1 MAAVLSMKKRV
12 NILIF
17 PLLLLLLLFLC
28 GCRTTSTCV
37 EETSQ
42 KTQKEELKTRDV
54 NNYITKD
61 SVVYKEII
69 LNDTVYVE
77 KFRLKTL
84 EVHDTSYIYFA
95 VSDTVYVN
103 KEINK
108 EVTRYKTP
116 FYVYIIIGILI
127 GFIIYLFIKNYFC
140 K

>member
-17 PLLLLLLLFLC
+17 LLLLLLLC
-28 GCRTTSTCV
+28 GCRTTSSLV

-42 KTQKEELKTRDV
+42 KTQKEELKTRGV
-54 NNYITKD
+54 NNYIAKD
-61 SVVYKEII
+61 SVAYKEII

-116 FYVYIIIGILI
+116 FYDYIIIGILI
-127 GFIIYLFIKNYFC
+127 GFILFLVVKSYLRK
-140 K
+140 

>member
-17 PLLLLLLLFLC
+17 PILLLLLLFLC
-28 GCRTTSTCV
+28 GCRTTSSLV

-42 KTQKEELKTRDV
+42 KIQKEEKTRGV
-54 NNYITKD
+54 NNYIAKD
-61 SVVYKEII
+61 SVAYKEII

-108 EVTRYKTP
+108 EITKYKTP
-116 FYVYIIIGILI
+116 FYIYIIIGILI
-127 GFIIYLFIKNYFC
+127 GFILYLVVKSYLRKN
-140 K
+140 

>member
-28 GCRTTSTCV
+28 GCRTTSSLV

-54 NNYITKD
+54 NNYISKD
-61 SVVYKEII
+61 SVAYKEII

>member
-1 MAAVLSMKKRV
+1 MAAVLSMKKIF
-12 NILIF
+12 NIFIF
-17 PLLLLLLLFLC
+17 PLILLLLLC
-28 GCRTTSTCV
+28 GCRTTSSLV

-42 KTQKEELKTRDV
+42 KQKEEVKTRGV
-54 NNYITKD
+54 NNYIAKD

-127 GFIIYLFIKNYFC
+127 GFILYLLVKSYLRKN
-140 K
+140 

>member
-1 MAAVLSMKKRV
+1 MAAVLSMKK
-12 NILIF
+12 IFYIFIF
-17 PLLLLLLLFLC
+17 PIILLLLLC
-28 GCRTTSTCV
+28 GCGTTSSFV
-37 EETSQ
+37 DETSQ
-42 KTQKEELKTRDV
+42 KIQKEEKTRDV
-54 NNYITKD
+54 NNYIAKD

-127 GFIIYLFIKNYFC
+127 GFILYLMVKNYFL
-140 K
+140 KN

>member
-1 MAAVLSMKKRV
+1 MATVLSMKK
-12 NILIF
+12 IFYIFIF
-17 PLLLLLLLFLC
+17 PVILLLLLC
-28 GCRTTSTCV
+28 GCGTTSSFV
-37 EETSQ
+37 DETSQ
-42 KTQKEELKTRDV
+42 KIQKEEVKTRDV

-127 GFIIYLFIKNYFC
+127 GFILYLVVKSYFL
-140 K
+140 KK

>member
-17 PLLLLLLLFLC
+17 LLLLLFLC
-28 GCRTTSTCV
+28 GCRTTSSLV

-42 KTQKEELKTRDV
+42 KTQKEEVKTREV
-54 NNYITKD
+54 NNYIAKD
-61 SVVYKEII
+61 SVAYKEII

-127 GFIIYLFIKNYFC
+127 GFILYLVVKSYLR

>member
-1 MAAVLSMKKRV
+1 MAVVLSMKKRV

-28 GCRTTSTCV
+28 GCRTTSSLV

-42 KTQKEELKTRDV
+42 KQKEEVKTRGV
-54 NNYITKD
+54 NNYIAKD

-116 FYVYIIIGILI
+116 FYIYIIIGILI
-127 GFIIYLFIKNYFC
+127 GFILYLVVKSYLRKI
-140 K
+140 

>member
-1 MAAVLSMKKRV
+1 MATVLIMKKIF
-12 NILIF
+12 NIFIF
-17 PLLLLLLLFLC
+17 PLILLLLLC
-28 GCRTTSTCV
+28 GCRTTSSLV

-42 KTQKEELKTRDV
+42 KQKEEVKTRDV
-54 NNYITKD
+54 NNYIAKD

-69 LNDTVYVE
+69 LNDTVYIE

-95 VSDTVYVN
+95 VSDTVYVD

-127 GFIIYLFIKNYFC
+127 GFILYLLVKSYLRKI
-140 K
+140 

>member
-1 MAAVLSMKKRV
+1 MAAVLSMKKIF
-12 NILIF
+12 NIFIF
-17 PLLLLLLLFLC
+17 PIILLLLLC
-28 GCRTTSTCV
+28 GCGTTSSFV
-37 EETSQ
+37 DETSQ
-42 KTQKEELKTRDV
+42 KIQKEEKTRDV
-54 NNYITKD
+54 NNYIAKD

-127 GFIIYLFIKNYFC
+127 GFILYLVVKNYFL
-140 K
+140 KN

>member
-1 MAAVLSMKKRV
+1 MATVLSMKK
-12 NILIF
+12 IFYIFIF
-17 PLLLLLLLFLC
+17 PIILLLLLC
-28 GCRTTSTCV
+28 GCGTTSSFV
-37 EETSQ
+37 DETSQ
-42 KTQKEELKTRDV
+42 KIQKEEKTRDV
-54 NNYITKD
+54 NNYIAKD

-127 GFIIYLFIKNYFC
+127 GFILYLMVKNYFL
-140 K
+140 KKI

>member
-17 PLLLLLLLFLC
+17 PLILLLLLC

-42 KTQKEELKTRDV
+42 KQKEEVKTRGV
-54 NNYITKD
+54 NNYIAKD

-127 GFIIYLFIKNYFC
+127 GFILYLLVKSYLR

>member
-1 MAAVLSMKKRV
+1 MATVLSMKKRV

-17 PLLLLLLLFLC
+17 PLLLLLLFLC
-28 GCRTTSTCV
+28 GCRTTSSLV

-42 KTQKEELKTRDV
+42 KQKEEVKTRDV
-54 NNYITKD
+54 NNYIAKD
-61 SVVYKEII
+61 SVAYKEII

-116 FYVYIIIGILI
+116 FYIYIIIGILI
-127 GFIIYLFIKNYFC
+127 GFILYLMVKSYLRKI
-140 K
+140 

>member
-1 MAAVLSMKKRV
+1 MATVLSMKK
-12 NILIF
+12 IFYIFIF
-17 PLLLLLLLFLC
+17 PIILLLLLC
-28 GCRTTSTCV
+28 GCGTTSSFV
-37 EETSQ
+37 DETSQ
-42 KTQKEELKTRDV
+42 KIQKEEKTRDV
-54 NNYITKD
+54 NNYIAKD

-127 GFIIYLFIKNYFC
+127 GFILYLIVKNYFL
-140 K
+140 KK

>member
-28 GCRTTSTCV
+28 GCRTTSSLV

-42 KTQKEELKTRDV
+42 KQKEEVKTRGV
-54 NNYITKD
+54 NNYIAKD

-116 FYVYIIIGILI
+116 FYIYIIIGILI
-127 GFIIYLFIKNYFC
+127 GFILYLVVKSYLRKI
-140 K
+140 

>member
-28 GCRTTSTCV
+28 GCRTTSSFV

-42 KTQKEELKTRDV
+42 KQKEEVKTRDV
-54 NNYITKD
+54 NNYIAKD

-116 FYVYIIIGILI
+116 FYIYIIIGILI
-127 GFIIYLFIKNYFC
+127 GFILYLVVRNYFL
-140 K
+140 KN

>member
-1 MAAVLSMKKRV
+1 MAAILSMKK
-12 NILIF
+12 IFYIFIF
-17 PLLLLLLLFLC
+17 PIILLLLLC
-28 GCRTTSTCV
+28 GCGTTSSFV
-37 EETSQ
+37 DETSQ
-42 KTQKEELKTRDV
+42 KIQKEEKTRDV
-54 NNYITKD
+54 NNYIAKD

-127 GFIIYLFIKNYFC
+127 GFILYLVVKNYFL
-140 K
+140 KN

>member
-1 MAAVLSMKKRV
+1 MATVLSMKK
-12 NILIF
+12 IFYIFIF
-17 PLLLLLLLFLC
+17 PIILLLLLC
-28 GCRTTSTCV
+28 GCGTTSSFV
-37 EETSQ
+37 DETSQ
-42 KTQKEELKTRDV
+42 KIQKEEKTRDV
-54 NNYITKD
+54 NNYIAKD

-127 GFIIYLFIKNYFC
+127 GFILYLIVKNYFL
-140 K
+140 KN

>member
-1 MAAVLSMKKRV
+1 MAAVLSMKKIF
-12 NILIF
+12 NIFIF
-17 PLLLLLLLFLC
+17 PLILLLLLC
-28 GCRTTSTCV
+28 GCRTTSSLV

-42 KTQKEELKTRDV
+42 KQKEEVKTRGV
-54 NNYITKD
+54 NNYIAKD

-127 GFIIYLFIKNYFC
+127 GFILYLLVKSYLR

>member
-1 MAAVLSMKKRV
+1 MAAVLSMKKIF
-12 NILIF
+12 NIFIF
-17 PLLLLLLLFLC
+17 PLILLLLLC
-28 GCRTTSTCV
+28 GCRTTSTVV

-42 KTQKEELKTRDV
+42 KIQKEEKTRGV
-54 NNYITKD
+54 NNYISKD

-127 GFIIYLFIKNYFC
+127 GFILYLVFKSYLRKI
-140 K
+140 

>member
-1 MAAVLSMKKRV
+1 MAAVLIMKKRV

-28 GCRTTSTCV
+28 GCRTTSSLV

-54 NNYITKD
+54 NNYIAKD
-61 SVVYKEII
+61 SVAYKEII

-116 FYVYIIIGILI
+116 FYIYIIIGILI
-127 GFIIYLFIKNYFC
+127 GFIIYLFIKKYFC

>member
-1 MAAVLSMKKRV
+1 MATVLSMKK
-12 NILIF
+12 IFYIFIF
-17 PLLLLLLLFLC
+17 PIILLLLLC
-28 GCRTTSTCV
+28 GCGTTSSFV
-37 EETSQ
+37 DETSQ
-42 KTQKEELKTRDV
+42 KIQKEEVKTRDV
-54 NNYITKD
+54 NNYIAKD

-116 FYVYIIIGILI
+116 FYVYIIMGILI
-127 GFIIYLFIKNYFC
+127 GFILYLVIKSYLLKN
-140 K
+140 